1 MSANRSKS
9 PADVTL
15 PHQMPAH
22 HANWFRAFAEHTARA
37 LGSPWAFVS
46 AVAVVLIWA
55 STGPA
60 FHYSDS
66 WQIVINTGTTIVTFL
81 MVFLLQNT
89 QMRDSKALHLKLD
102 ELLRAVGEARTGLV
116 GLEQLPDE
124 RLKEIADEMTQIA
137 RQERGDDQAC
147 PPVNDARQA
156 PSRHE

>member
-1 MSANRSKS
+1 MAVSRSKS

-15 PHQMPAH
+15 PHQLPAH
-22 HANWFRAFAEHTARA
+22 HANWFRAFAEHAARA
-37 LGSPWAFVS
+37 LGSPWAFII
-46 AVAVVLIWA
+46 AVAVVAVWA
-55 STGPA
+55 ATGPA

-102 ELLRAVGEARTGLV
+102 ELLRAVGEARTALV

-124 RLKEIADEMTQIA
+124 QLKELSDEMTEIA
-137 RQERGDDQAC
+137 QQERGNDDTC
-147 PPVNDARQA
+147 PPVDDLHGRPA
-156 PSRHE
+156 PRP